1 MALPAGTVDWDDIVL
16 KQVAPQPTDSKPK
29 ERRPSLETKVRTKDR
44 PKKQRYW
51 AVEADQRDS
60 CVIAALHS

>member
-29 ERRPSLETKVRTKDR
+29 ELRPSLETKVRTKDL
-44 PKKQRYW
+44 PKR
-51 AVEADQRDS
+51 
-60 CVIAALHS
+60 